1 MSINRRKDC
10 LLRVTLPI
18 IREVD
23 LESKTK
29 EIKATTLTSKLMI
42 RSLVNFQGT
51 HIALDNI
58 SKQSNRNVED
68 SHNKNNDL
76 QEQN

>member
-58 SKQSNRNVED
+58 SKQSNNCRQYKV
-68 SHNKNNDL
+68 
-76 QEQN
+76 